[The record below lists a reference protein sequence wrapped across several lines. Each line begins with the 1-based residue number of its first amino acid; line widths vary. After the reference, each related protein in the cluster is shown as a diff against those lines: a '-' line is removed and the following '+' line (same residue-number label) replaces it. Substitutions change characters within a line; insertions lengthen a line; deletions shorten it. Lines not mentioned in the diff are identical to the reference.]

1 MQFTVHSHLLKMI
14 FGAATLVFN
23 LPVLSITLQEAFE
36 SALKVDPV
44 IRASKFNQEA
54 SNENIA
60 IARSRLLPQISLQGA
75 SNQLTQTTTQDVP
88 GSASISRSFTGPSMN
103 NQILMRQGLIRPKE
117 LSALNFAKLQSEY
130 SVIKHESDIS
140 ELWYRVSNAYIDL
153 LGAQQIADVNE
164 KPIIHAMLAFQ
175 QEKTRYEKG
184 DGTKDAVI
192 ESEAQ
197 YLQAKSVY
205 IQSQHNLWAKQR
217 SFLVLTQIDP
227 FFLNNFKLSLH
238 PNLVVLE
245 GSRDETLIRFKEGS
259 YELKLGRYQENMQR
273 ERLRINQAD
282 HLPTL
287 DVIAAWNTARNDAIS
302 TQGYK
307 YKNNQIGIQ
316 YTFPIFAGG
325 GIASAARQAGLSLEA
340 TLADN
345 ASLTNKIENDFVT
358 YWSAAQGYAVRVE
371 AGNALI
377 SSAVTQQKAI
387 QLSVVHGVKTRV
399 DLASSELSLA
409 RRIVDQ
415 INLISELNKL
425 LIKISRKNH
434 IIKLE
439 PK

>member
-1 MQFTVHSHLLKMI
+1 MQFKGNSNLLKMI
-14 FGAATLVFN
+14 FGAATLVIN
-23 LPVLSITLQEAFE
+23 LPVLSISLQEAFE
-36 SALKVDPV
+36 SALKVDPL

-88 GSASISRSFTGPSMN
+88 GNASVSRSFTGPSMN
-103 NQILMRQGLIRPKE
+103 NQILMRQGLFRPKE

-140 ELWYRVSNAYIDL
+140 ELWYRISIAYIDL
-153 LGAQQIADVNE
+153 LGAQQIAEVNE
-164 KPIIHAMLAFQ
+164 KPIIHTMLAFQ

-184 DGTKDAVI
+184 EGTKDAVI

-217 SFLVLTQIDP
+217 SFQVMTQIDP
-227 FFLNNFKLSLH
+227 LLLNKFKLSLH
-238 PNLVVLE
+238 PNLVVLG
-245 GSRDETLIRFKEGS
+245 GSRDETLIRFKESS
-259 YELKLGRYQENMQR
+259 YELKLGRYQEEMQR
-273 ERLRINQAD
+273 ERLRISQTD

-287 DVIAAWNTARNDAIS
+287 DVIAAWNTARNDATS

-316 YTFPIFAGG
+316 YTFPVFAGG
-325 GIASAARQAGLSLEA
+325 GISSSEKQASLNLEA
-340 TLADN
+340 TVADN
-345 ASLTNKIENDFVT
+345 AFLTNKIENDFVT
-358 YWSAAQGYAVRVE
+358 YWSTAQGYAVRVE
-371 AGNALI
+371 AGNTLI
-377 SSAVTQQKAI
+377 SSAITQQKAI
-387 QLSVVHGVKTRV
+387 QFSVVHGVKTLV
-399 DLASSELSLA
+399 DLASSELILA
-409 RRIVDQ
+409 RRIIEQ
-415 INLISELNKL
+415 INLVSELNKM

-439 PK
+439 SI